1 MNRTYVALDLELTGL
16 DPVRDDIIEVAMV
29 KFRGDEVLE
38 TFSSLVQSTRRLPLR
53 VERMVGIDPHELRSA
68 PPFEAMEARVASFLQ
83 GQTVVGHS
91 VETDIGFL
99 SRYGLPTPPRAID
112 TFELA
117 SILVP
122 EARRYTLSAL
132 TKRLGITHPNAHR
145 ALDDAMASKDLFLAL
160 IDRLEHWN
168 PELIREIAS
177 SVGPET
183 WPLVMLF
190 QEVLDSAPLT
200 FGQQASVR
208 RSEPSTRS
216 SRGASP
222 LKPREPIEP
231 IDVDALA
238 ALFDPHG
245 PFARTLPGYEYRDE
259 QVEMARE
266 VSQALNG
273 PYHLVVEAGT
283 GVGKSLAYLL
293 PAVTFAWQND
303 RRVVISSN
311 TINLQDQL
319 VQKDIPDLR
328 RALDLEFRAA
338 VLKGR
343 GNYLCQR
350 RLRVFRRT
358 RRADATEARVLAKVL
373 YWLGRTKTGDQNEL
387 LLVDD
392 EEQVWGQLQ
401 STSDSCLGDRCPYRA
416 NGECFYYRARARA
429 ERAHVVVVNHALL
442 LADLGVES
450 HVLPPYDYLIVD
462 EAHHLEDRA
471 TDQLSLR
478 VGRREVEI
486 LLSAVGMGGVG
497 PRGIVGRLPMLFL
510 DDDQEKQRQKAARHL
525 EEVETQAER
534 ARRGAGAMFQRLE
547 EFFKEQRALGGSYD
561 QQIMITS
568 ATRIQPDWSDVEIA
582 WEGFSMPLHR
592 VLDGLDEVYRL
603 ADGGDAAGADE
614 DRQDLLQE
622 LRMLIGRGRELA
634 DAVDQIIMEPSE
646 NGIYWVTISRRD
658 GEMTLESAP
667 LEVAPILRE
676 ALFGAKESV
685 ILTSATLRTAGSFRY
700 VESRVG
706 LEEPQEL
713 AVGSPFDYKS
723 AVLLY
728 VPNDIPEPN
737 EQGYQQAVEHAV
749 VELCQATE
757 GRALVLFTSINQLRT
772 TYYDVRREF
781 ERSDI
786 LLLGQGIDGSR
797 RHILDTF
804 RSSERAVLFGTR
816 SFWEGVDVMG
826 EALSCLVIARLPFA
840 VPSDPVFYA
849 RAKTFDDPFNQYQV
863 PDAILRLRQGFGRL
877 IRSKEDYG
885 VVAVLDRRL
894 LTKRYGVT
902 MLRSLP
908 ACTARQGPAASLP
921 GVARAWLDPAVRTAA
936 SQDRS

>member
-1 MNRTYVALDLELTGL
+1 MNRTFVALDLELTGL
-16 DPVRDDIIEVAMV
+16 DPVRDDIIEVGLV
-29 KFRGDEVLE
+29 KFRGDEVLD
-38 TFSSLVQSTRRLPLR
+38 TFSSLVHSSRRLPLR
-53 VERMVGIDPHELRSA
+53 VERMVGITPEELRSA
-68 PPFEAMEARVASFLQ
+68 PPFEALEARLTAFLE
-83 GQTVVGHS
+83 GQPVVGHS
-91 VETDIGFL
+91 VETDISFL
-99 SRYGLPTPPRAID
+99 KRYGLPAPHQAVD

-132 TKRLGITHPNAHR
+132 AKRLGIAHPNAHR
-145 ALDDAMASKDLFLAL
+145 ALDDAIASKDLFLAL
-160 IDRLEHWN
+160 MARLESWDL
-168 PELIREIAS
+168 ELIREVAS
-177 SVGPET
+177 SVGSDA
-183 WPLVMLF
+183 WPLVTLF
-190 QEVLDSAPLT
+190 QEVLDSAPLM
-200 FGQQASVR
+200 FRQQAAK
-208 RSEPSTRS
+208 PSQERAARATRS
-216 SRGASP
+216 AAP

-231 IDVDALA
+231 LDVDALA
-238 ALFDPHG
+238 ALFEPSG
-245 PFARTLPGYEYRDE
+245 PFAKTLPGYEYRDE
-259 QVEMARE
+259 QVQMMRE
-266 VSQALNG
+266 VAQALNG

-293 PAVTFAWQND
+293 PAITFAMQNG

-311 TINLQDQL
+311 TINLQDQV

-373 YWLGRTKTGDQNEL
+373 YWLGHTKTGDQNEL

-392 EEQVWGQLQ
+392 EQQVWEQLQ
-401 STSDSCLGDRCPYRA
+401 STSESCLGERCPYRA
-416 NGECFYYRARARA
+416 NGECSYYRARARA
-429 ERAHVVVVNHALL
+429 ERAHVIVVNHALL

-450 HVLPPYDYLIVD
+450 RVLPPYDYLIVD

-478 VGRREVEI
+478 VGRREI
-486 LLSAVGMGGVG
+486 DIFLSAVGMGGTAA
-497 PRGIVGRLPMLFL
+497 RGIVGRLPMLFL
-510 DDDQEKQRQKAARHL
+510 DGDQEKARQKAAQLL
-525 EEVETQAER
+525 EEVGTQAER
-534 ARRGAGAMFQRLE
+534 ARRGAAALFQRLE
-547 EFFKEQRALGGSYD
+547 EFFKEQRALGGTYD

-568 ATRIQPDWSDVEIA
+568 ATRIQPDWSDIEIA
-582 WEGFSMPLHR
+582 WEGFSMPMHR
-592 VLDGLDEVYRL
+592 VMAGLEGVARL
-603 ADGGDAAGADE
+603 ADEANSASSDE

-622 LRMLIGRGRELA
+622 LRTLVGRGRELTG
-634 DAVDQIIMEPSE
+634 AVDQIIMEPSD

-658 GEMTLESAP
+658 GEMVLESAP

-676 ALFGAKESV
+676 SLFQAKPCV
-685 ILTSATLRTAGSFRY
+685 ILTSATMRTAGSFRY
-700 VESRVG
+700 IEGRVG
-706 LEEPQEL
+706 LEEPEEL
-713 AVGSPFDYKS
+713 AVGSPFDFKS

-728 VPNDIPEPN
+728 VPNDVPEPN
-737 EQGYQQAVEHAV
+737 EQGYQQAVENAV

-840 VPSDPVFYA
+840 VPSDPIFYA
-849 RAKTFDDPFNQYQV
+849 RAKTFEDPFNQYQV

-894 LTKRYGVT
+894 LTKRYGMT

-908 ACTARQGPAASLP
+908 SCTARQGPVDSLP
-921 GVARAWLDPAVRTAA
+921 GVARAWLDPALR
-936 SQDRS
+936 SGKSKDRP